1 MARSRSKEVKMG
13 PKLLYQQDPVRGSV
27 KALGSKWTLLILRDI
42 GFLRLE
48 RFGQILRNNPG
59 LTPRVLS
66 RRLRNMQKEGLIE
79 RTVRSDRIT
88 YMLTPR
94 GEDAAYV
101 EVSRGLGKGCEN
113 EASSLFPRL
122 GQRILWLKRFEAY
135 EGIRYSN
142 GPNASISGESK
153 GQGREE
159 GR

>member
-1 MARSRSKEVKMG
+1 MG

-48 RFGQILRNNPG
+48 RFGEILRNNPG

-88 YMLTPR
+88 YALTPR

-101 EVSRGLGKGCEN
+101 LLALLRYGLKYHVSSTEVGRV
-113 EASSLFPRL
+113 RL
-122 GQRILWLKRFEAY
+122 LPTFKELVRDYYG
-135 EGIRYSN
+135 
-142 GPNASISGESK
+142 
-153 GQGREE
+153 
-159 GR
+159 

>member
-1 MARSRSKEVKMG
+1 MPARVQKDTELFWAQSKSREVKMG

-42 GFLRLE
+42 GFLKLE
-48 RFGQILRNNPG
+48 RFGEILRNNPG

-88 YMLTPR
+88 YALTPR

-101 EVSRGLGKGCEN
+101 LLALLRYGLKYHVSSTEV
-113 EASSLFPRL
+113 
-122 GQRILWLKRFEAY
+122 
-135 EGIRYSN
+135 
-142 GPNASISGESK
+142 
-153 GQGREE
+153 GRVRPLPTFKELVRDYY
-159 GR
+159 G

>member
-1 MARSRSKEVKMG
+1 MAQSKSREVKMG

-66 RRLRNMQKEGLIE
+66 RRLRNMRKEGLIE

-88 YMLTPR
+88 YLLTPR

-101 EVSRGLGKGCEN
+101 LLAFLRYGLKYHALSL
-113 EASSLFPRL
+113 EATRL
-122 GQRILWLKRFEAY
+122 KPLPSFQDLVKEY
-135 EGIRYSN
+135 C
-142 GPNASISGESK
+142 
-153 GQGREE
+153 GR
-159 GR
+159 RSQN

>member
-1 MARSRSKEVKMG
+1 LARPKQREVKMG

-42 GFLRLE
+42 GFLKLE
-48 RFGQILRNNPG
+48 RFGEILRNNPG

-88 YMLTPR
+88 YVLTSR

-101 EVSRGLGKGCEN
+101 LLAFLRYGLKHYTWPL
-113 EASSLFPRL
+113 EATRVKPLPSFQDLM
-122 GQRILWLKRFEAY
+122 KEY
-135 EGIRYSN
+135 Y
-142 GPNASISGESK
+142 
-153 GQGREE
+153 GRKS
-159 GR
+159 

>member
-1 MARSRSKEVKMG
+1 MARSKSKEVKMG

-42 GFLRLE
+42 GFLKLE
-48 RFGQILRNNPG
+48 RFGEILRNNPG

-88 YMLTPR
+88 YVLTPR

-101 EVSRGLGKGCEN
+101 LLALLRYGLKYHVSSTEV
-113 EASSLFPRL
+113 
-122 GQRILWLKRFEAY
+122 
-135 EGIRYSN
+135 
-142 GPNASISGESK
+142 
-153 GQGREE
+153 GRVRPLPTFKELVRDYY
-159 GR
+159 G

>member
-1 MARSRSKEVKMG
+1 MG

-42 GFLRLE
+42 GFLKLE
-48 RFGQILRNNPG
+48 RFGEILRNNPG

-88 YMLTPR
+88 YALTPR

-101 EVSRGLGKGCEN
+101 LLALLRYGLKYHVSSTEV
-113 EASSLFPRL
+113 
-122 GQRILWLKRFEAY
+122 
-135 EGIRYSN
+135 
-142 GPNASISGESK
+142 
-153 GQGREE
+153 GRVRPLPTFKELVRDYY
-159 GR
+159 G

>member
-1 MARSRSKEVKMG
+1 LGRSKPKEVKMG

-48 RFGQILRNNPG
+48 RFGEILRNNHG

-88 YMLTPR
+88 YLLTAR

-101 EVSRGLGKGCEN
+101 LLAFLRYGLKYQTQPL
-113 EASSLFPRL
+113 EASRVKPLPSFQDLVR
-122 GQRILWLKRFEAY
+122 E
-135 EGIRYSN
+135 YS
-142 GPNASISGESK
+142 GGT
-153 GQGREE
+153 G
-159 GR
+159 

>member
-1 MARSRSKEVKMG
+1 MARPKSSEVKMG

-88 YMLTPR
+88 YVLTPR

-101 EVSRGLGKGCEN
+101 LLAFLRYGLKYHGPSLGTARLKPLPSFQELIREYRG
-113 EASSLFPRL
+113 
-122 GQRILWLKRFEAY
+122 
-135 EGIRYSN
+135 
-142 GPNASISGESK
+142 
-153 GQGREE
+153 
-159 GR
+159 

>member
-1 MARSRSKEVKMG
+1 MG

-48 RFGQILRNNPG
+48 RFGEILRNNPG

-66 RRLRNMQKEGLIE
+66 RRLRNMQKEGLVE

-88 YMLTPR
+88 YMLTSR

-101 EVSRGLGKGCEN
+101 LLAFLRYGLKYHAASPGVTKLKSLPSFQDLVKEYHVGKSDN
-113 EASSLFPRL
+113 KDTSS
-122 GQRILWLKRFEAY
+122 
-135 EGIRYSN
+135 SDN
-142 GPNASISGESK
+142 
-153 GQGREE
+153 
-159 GR
+159 

>member
-1 MARSRSKEVKMG
+1 MARSKSKEVKMG

-48 RFGQILRNNPG
+48 RFGEILRNNPG

-88 YMLTPR
+88 YALTPR

-101 EVSRGLGKGCEN
+101 LLALLRYGLKYHVSSTEV
-113 EASSLFPRL
+113 
-122 GQRILWLKRFEAY
+122 
-135 EGIRYSN
+135 
-142 GPNASISGESK
+142 
-153 GQGREE
+153 GRVRPLPTFKELVRDYY
-159 GR
+159 G

>member
-1 MARSRSKEVKMG
+1 MARSKPREVKMG

-66 RRLRNMQKEGLIE
+66 RRLGNMQKEGLIE

-88 YMLTPR
+88 YLLTPR

-101 EVSRGLGKGCEN
+101 LLAFLRYGLKYHALSLAATRRKPLPSFQDLVKEYYGRRSD
-113 EASSLFPRL
+113 AS
-122 GQRILWLKRFEAY
+122 
-135 EGIRYSN
+135 
-142 GPNASISGESK
+142 
-153 GQGREE
+153 
-159 GR
+159 

>member
-1 MARSRSKEVKMG
+1 MG

-48 RFGQILRNNPG
+48 RFGEILRNNPG

-88 YMLTPR
+88 YVLTSR

-101 EVSRGLGKGCEN
+101 LLAFLRYGLKHHP
-113 EASSLFPRL
+113 SLETARVKPLPSFQDL
-122 GQRILWLKRFEAY
+122 MKEY
-135 EGIRYSN
+135 Y
-142 GPNASISGESK
+142 
-153 GQGREE
+153 GRKS
-159 GR
+159 

>member
-1 MARSRSKEVKMG
+1 LARSKPREVKMG

-88 YMLTPR
+88 YLLTPR

-101 EVSRGLGKGCEN
+101 LLAFLRYGLKYHALSL
-113 EASSLFPRL
+113 EAKK
-122 GQRILWLKRFEAY
+122 LKPLPSFQDLVKEY
-135 EGIRYSN
+135 Y
-142 GPNASISGESK
+142 
-153 GQGREE
+153 GR
-159 GR
+159 RSDTS